1 MKLYWTLEAIADRDA
16 IFDYIEADNPAA
28 ALALDELFS
37 EKAERL
43 TDHPKLG
50 RPGRVDGTRELV
62 VHENYILIYD
72 IAGDLVRILRVL
84 HAARRSVDPD
94 YHQPF

>member
-28 ALALDELFS
+28 AAALDELFS

-50 RPGRVDGTRELV
+50 RPGRVEGTRELV
-62 VHENYILIYD
+62 VHENYILVYD
-72 IAGDLVRILRVL
+72 IVGDLTRILRVL
-84 HAARRSVDPD
+84 HAARQWPSVS
-94 YHQPF
+94 

>member
-1 MKLYWTLEAIADRDA
+1 MKLGWTPEAIADRDA

-28 ALALDELFS
+28 AAALDELFS

-50 RPGRVDGTRELV
+50 RPGRVGRYPRAGRAREL
-62 VHENYILIYD
+62 HPGL
-72 IAGDLVRILRVL
+72 
-84 HAARRSVDPD
+84 
-94 YHQPF
+94 

>member
-1 MKLYWTLEAIADRDA
+1 MKLSWTLEAIADRDA

-28 ALALDELFS
+28 AVALDELFS

-50 RPGRVDGTRELV
+50 RPGRVEGTRELV
-62 VHENYILIYD
+62 VHENYILVYD
-72 IAGDLVRILRVL
+72 IVEDLTRILRVL
-84 HAARRSVDPD
+84 HAARQWPSIP
-94 YHQPF
+94 